1 MLKQHGIQ
9 KRHARENVLYQAIMR
24 RSSPTTRCLHLLAL
38 HNDSQKLLLRFC
50 VFNKSELHN
59 FTFNFLFQ
67 DELIQVEAGNHQT
80 ETTVIQQKFHHQF
93 NVYSLRNQTMIT
105 PDN

>member
-9 KRHARENVLYQAIMR
+9 RSHARENVLYQAIML
-24 RSSPTTRCLHLLAL
+24 RSTRTTRCLHVLAL
-38 HNDSQKLLLRFC
+38 YNDSQKLLLRFC
-50 VFNKSELHN
+50 VSNKSELHN

-80 ETTVIQQKFHHQF
+80 ETSDSTKCFLT
-93 NVYSLRNQTMIT
+93 SLRCIR
-105 PDN
+105 